1 MNKIVTHSVHFWYLQ
16 LPHIEDHHTRG
27 GDVEIED
34 GRNDLKS
41 LFIFC
46 LSTFLYFEQEI
57 PQNTKNYQLE
67 FPTGLT
73 LKGTLA
79 ANSTL
84 QTSSCDKH
92 IKYDKCDKHI
102 TSSISLTR
110 ISQST
115 CHQVWNHFWNLIF
128 LAKKGQF
135 TGFWRIPPN
144 WKWCHP
150 RTGTTLT
157 REKVSLQL
165 KGTFRMEKW
174 FRERKIMP
182 STEQV
187 QP

>member
-1 MNKIVTHSVHFWYLQ
+1 MKLKILKIVVNDFFKKKFSIRFILHTFGILIL

-27 GDVEIED
+27 WDVEIED

-115 CHQVWNHFWNLIF
+115 CHQV
-128 LAKKGQF
+128 
-135 TGFWRIPPN
+135 
-144 WKWCHP
+144 
-150 RTGTTLT
+150 
-157 REKVSLQL
+157 
-165 KGTFRMEKW
+165 
-174 FRERKIMP
+174 
-182 STEQV
+182 
-187 QP
+187 

>member
-1 MNKIVTHSVHFWYLQ
+1 MAEMTWSRCLFFVCQ
-16 LPHIEDHHTRG
+16 L
-27 GDVEIED
+27 
-34 GRNDLKS
+34 
-41 LFIFC
+41 FC
-46 LSTFLYFEQEI
+46 SFNQEI
-57 PQNTKNYQLE
+57 PQNTRNYQLA

-157 REKVSLQL
+157 REKVKSTTERYIDLS
-165 KGTFRMEKW
+165 MEKW

>member
-1 MNKIVTHSVHFWYLQ
+1 MAFFGVN
-16 LPHIEDHHTRG
+16 
-27 GDVEIED
+27 
-34 GRNDLKS
+34 
-41 LFIFC
+41 FIFQKFC
-46 LSTFLYFEQEI
+46 QCKKNDKYQVCQEI

-128 LAKKGQF
+128 LAKKKVNSPDFGGFLQTESDAILGQEQPWQEK
-135 TGFWRIPPN
+135 GLVYI
-144 WKWCHP
+144 WKVLWFKN
-150 RTGTTLT
+150 
-157 REKVSLQL
+157 EKV
-165 KGTFRMEKW
+165 
-174 FRERKIMP
+174 I
-182 STEQV
+182 
-187 QP
+187 